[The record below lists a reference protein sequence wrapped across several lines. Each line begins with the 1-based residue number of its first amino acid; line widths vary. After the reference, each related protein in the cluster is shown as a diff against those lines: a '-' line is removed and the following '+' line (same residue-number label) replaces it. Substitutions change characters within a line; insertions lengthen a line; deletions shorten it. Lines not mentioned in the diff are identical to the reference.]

1 MRWASALVAAVVAVA
16 GAGLAGCKPATVTD
30 TSRSIY
36 CEVAADAP
44 VRDNA
49 DKPTKVVATTR
60 YRCDAPGASTM
71 TLTMRLQHQNSAGA
85 WVDLNSTTFTVKGA
99 ETVPDQDPFRSR
111 QIAAS
116 CTDGAFRTR
125 VTGSSTARGVKK
137 SYDVTSARS
146 FEPCR
151 AALFS
156 QS

>member
-1 MRWASALVAAVVAVA
+1 MRWVSALVAAAVVVT
-16 GAGLAGCKPATVTD
+16 GAGMAGCQPATVTD

-49 DKPTKVVATTR
+49 DKPTKVIATTR
-60 YRCDAPGASTM
+60 YRCDQPGASTM

-85 WVDLNSTTFTVKGA
+85 WVDLNSATFTVKGA
-99 ETVPDQDPFRSR
+99 ETVPDQDAFRSH
-111 QIAAS
+111 QISAA

-125 VTGSSTARGVKK
+125 VTGSSTARGVTK
-137 SYDVTSARS
+137 SYDVTGPRS

-151 AALFS
+151 AALFA
-156 QS
+156 QT

>member
-1 MRWASALVAAVVAVA
+1 MRWASLVLCLIGGVA
-16 GAGLAGCKPATVTD
+16 LAGCQPTTVTD

-49 DKPTKVVATTR
+49 DNPTKVIATTR
-60 YRCDAPGASTM
+60 FRCDQPGASTM

-85 WVDLNSTTFTVKGA
+85 WVDLNANTFTAKGKD
-99 ETVPDQDPFRSR
+99 TVPSQEAFVSR
-111 QIAAS
+111 QISAA

-125 VTGSSTARGVKK
+125 VTGSSTARGATRK
-137 SYDVTSARS
+137 YDVTGPRS

-151 AALFS
+151 PSLFS
-156 QS
+156 QQ

>member
-1 MRWASALVAAVVAVA
+1 MRWASALVAAVVVVT

-30 TSRSIY
+30 TSRSVY

-44 VRDNA
+44 VRDSA
-49 DKPTKVVATTR
+49 DKPTKVIATTR
-60 YRCDAPGASTM
+60 YRCEEPGASTM

-99 ETVPDQDPFRSR
+99 DTVPVQDAFRSR
-111 QIAAS
+111 QISAS

-125 VTGSSTARGVKK
+125 VTGSSTARSVKK
-137 SYDVTSARS
+137 SYDVTGPRT

-156 QS
+156 QT